1 LRLSFRPGTSLAL
14 FLTCWL
20 VFSLHF
26 ATNTVREIYPALSLG
41 DHLSFDVREYAGMHS
56 DIFTMPGKGSFINN
70 NPGASLMGAIPY
82 IVFRP
87 AIDLAVNRVQESRK
101 QAPKSTAEYKSI
113 YPMARDFYQEARKRG
128 LDIKFGLAAAVMQ
141 VFLMAPLSALSVVL
155 MFMVLQALTAN
166 RLVALFCALLYAFA
180 TPVFY
185 RTAQLNH
192 NLLVAHFA
200 FFAFVLLWQPWG
212 RSNSNVRNGDR
223 SPSPRYFLAGLL
235 AGWTVVLDYSG
246 LVVVLALGLYAVAR
260 RFQLP
265 NAARSRFDLPRF
277 GAGAALSLLVL
288 ATYQWAC
295 FGDPFH
301 PAQHYMP
308 PTVLSPHGYQGID
321 WPNLRL
327 FWETAFSSRF
337 GLFTSAPLLLLALFP
352 MAWTKRWRVL
362 GGLETLFALSFVLG
376 FFTFCSMNQF
386 GFMQFNSGVRH
397 VVPVIPF
404 LFLFVPGVLG
414 RMPTWLAASLGVLTT
429 HWSWCL
435 AMYRDVEQGRGIV
448 DSIIA
453 VTLQGPRLPWA
464 RTLEGMGYL
473 PSQLP
478 VLMLFLL
485 TGGAI
490 WLIWSR
496 NAKAISPAGRSRRS
510 IGSARS

>member
-1 LRLSFRPGTSLAL
+1 
-14 FLTCWL
+14 
-20 VFSLHF
+20 
-26 ATNTVREIYPALSLG
+26 
-41 DHLSFDVREYAGMHS
+41 
-56 DIFTMPGKGSFINN
+56 
-70 NPGASLMGAIPY
+70 
-82 IVFRP
+82 
-87 AIDLAVNRVQESRK
+87 VQESRK

-200 FFAFVLLWQPWG
+200 FFAFVLLWRPWRRFDPDVAG
-212 RSNSNVRNGDR
+212 PEDT
-223 SPSPRYFLAGLL
+223 PRYFLAGLL

-246 LVVVLALGLYAVAR
+246 VVIVLALGVYAVAR
-260 RFQLP
+260 RLEMSAP
-265 NAARSRFDLPRF
+265 SRSRWDIPRF
-277 GAGAALSLLVL
+277 GAGVAVCILILAA
-288 ATYQWAC
+288 YQWAC
-295 FGDPFH
+295 FGDPIH

-308 PTVLSPHGYQGID
+308 PTTFSPNGYQGIAL
-321 WPNLRL
+321 PNPTL

-352 MAWTKRWRVL
+352 MAWTKRWRIL
-362 GGLETLFALSFVLG
+362 GRLEALFVFSLVLG

-397 VVPVIPF
+397 IVPVVPF
-404 LFLFVPGVLG
+404 LFLLVPGVLA
-414 RMPTWLAASLGVLTT
+414 RMPTWLAATLGVLTT
-429 HWSWCL
+429 FWSWCL

-448 DSIIA
+448 ESIIQII
-453 VTLQGPRLPWA
+453 LSGPRLPWA
-464 RTLEGMGYL
+464 KTLEGMGFL
-473 PSQLP
+473 PSQAAVLP
-478 VLMLFLL
+478 LFLL
-485 TGGAI
+485 SAGAI
-490 WLIWSR
+490 WAIWHR
-496 NAKAISPAGRSRRS
+496 TFSPARRS
-510 IGSARS
+510 DGSDRPARSVRL